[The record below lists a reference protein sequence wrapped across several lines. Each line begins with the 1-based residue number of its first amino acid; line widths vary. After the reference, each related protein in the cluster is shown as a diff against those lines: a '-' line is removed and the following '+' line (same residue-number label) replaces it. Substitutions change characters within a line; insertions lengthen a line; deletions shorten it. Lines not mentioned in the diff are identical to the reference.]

1 MADQAALRNK
11 GEHGVHVLT
20 VGGDIALIRRYFWS
34 KGCGGQYPVDAI
46 IGIEGGTV
54 SPGALQLCC
63 TMGVIQDFAQ
73 GADDLH
79 TFSGLRVSKERLRQ
93 ITESQGREAARVRES
108 GALKPAWS
116 AAEATAGFGEPTRV
130 YVGADGVMVRIVTQ
144 EEKDKRRQE
153 QVIRRQQ
160 RGRAGVGNT
169 RPLPKPRPGSDER
182 FKACLEPRKEMKIG
196 LFYDQSKT
204 RVHAFATAG
213 DHEAFGMLLRLHA
226 HAIALEQATETL
238 SLTDGGPWI
247 RNQILKHLQKLNAI
261 PSRLRT
267 RLLDFFHFSEH
278 IWSTARC
285 CLGDGPEA
293 RTWAE
298 KQLHEIKHIGGR
310 TVLAA
315 IEELGKKIR
324 SPSKK
329 ESLRRLRRYLVERWE
344 HALSLEGMV
353 EYPQA
358 LARGWDIGSGP
369 TEAIPSR
376 LRTWCKNLTLRLKR
390 TGMKHVLSREGWD
403 ADHAADLMN
412 LVALRESGQWAV
424 YWDTRRI
431 A

>member
-1 MADQAALRNK
+1 LAEQTPLRNK

-20 VGGDIALIRRYFWS
+20 VGGEIELMRRYFWS
-34 KGCGGQYPVDAI
+34 KGCGGQYPVDAVM
-46 IGIEGGTV
+46 GLESGRV

-73 GADDLH
+73 GADDLR
-79 TFSGLRVSKERLRQ
+79 TFSGLRVSQERLRQ

-108 GALKPAWS
+108 GVLKPAWS
-116 AAEATAGFGEPTRV
+116 AAEATAGFGEPTRI

-169 RPLPKPRPGSDER
+169 SPLPKPRPGSDDR
-182 FKACLEPRKEMKIG
+182 FKEMKIG

-213 DHEAFGMLLRLHA
+213 DHEAFGILLRRHA
-226 HAIALEQATETL
+226 DAIALEQALETL

-247 RNQILKHLQKLNAI
+247 RNQILKHLQKLNAM
-261 PSRLRT
+261 
-267 RLLDFFHFSEH
+267 LLDFFHLSEH
-278 IWSTARC
+278 VWSTAKC

-298 KQLHEIKHIGGR
+298 KQLDEIQHVGGR

-324 SPSKK
+324 SPAKK

-344 HALSLEGMV
+344 MV

-369 TEAIPSR
+369 TEAM
-376 LRTWCKNLTLRLKR
+376 CKNLTLRLKR
-390 TGMKHVLSREGWD
+390 TGMKWD

-412 LVALRESGQWAV
+412 LVALRESGQWAA

>member
-1 MADQAALRNK
+1 MAEQRPLRNK
-11 GEHGVHVLT
+11 GKHGVHVLT
-20 VGGDIALIRRYFWS
+20 VGGEIELIRRYFWS
-34 KGCGGQYPVDAI
+34 KECGGQYPVDAVM
-46 IGIEGGTV
+46 GIEWGRV

-73 GADDLH
+73 GADDLR

-93 ITESQGREAARVRES
+93 ITDSQGREAARVRES
-108 GALKPAWS
+108 GVLKPAWS
-116 AAEATAGFGEPTRV
+116 AAEATAGFGGPTRV

-153 QVIRRQQ
+153 QAIRRQQ
-160 RGRAGVGNT
+160 RGRVGVGNT
-169 RPLPKPRPGSDER
+169 KALPKPRPGSDER
-182 FKACLEPRKEMKIG
+182 FKEMKIG

-213 DHEAFGMLLRLHA
+213 DHEAFGTLLRLYA
-226 HAIALEQATETL
+226 DAIALAQALETL

-247 RNQILKHLQKLNAI
+247 RNQILKHLKKLNAM
-261 PSRLRT
+261 
-267 RLLDFFHFSEH
+267 LLDFFHLSEH
-278 IWSTARC
+278 IGSTARC
-285 CLGDGPEA
+285 GLGDGAEGK
-293 RTWAE
+293 TWAE
-298 KQLHEIKHIGGR
+298 KQLHEIKHVGGR

-324 SPSKK
+324 SPLKK
-329 ESLRRLRRYLVERWE
+329 ESLRRLRCYLVERWE
-344 HALSLEGMV
+344 MV

-369 TEAIPSR
+369 TEAM
-376 LRTWCKNLTLRLKR
+376 CKNLTLRLKR
-390 TGMKHVLSREGWD
+390 TGMKWD

-412 LVALRESGQWAV
+412 LVALRESGQWAA

>member
-1 MADQAALRNK
+1 LAEQTPLRNK

-20 VGGDIALIRRYFWS
+20 VGGEIELMRRYFWS
-34 KGCGGQYPVDAI
+34 KGCGGQYPVDAVM
-46 IGIEGGTV
+46 GLESGRV

-73 GADDLH
+73 GADDLR
-79 TFSGLRVSKERLRQ
+79 TFSGLRVSQERLRQ

-108 GALKPAWS
+108 GVLKPAWS
-116 AAEATAGFGEPTRV
+116 AAEATAGFGEPTRI

-169 RPLPKPRPGSDER
+169 SPLPKPRPGSDDR
-182 FKACLEPRKEMKIG
+182 FKEMKIG

-213 DHEAFGMLLRLHA
+213 DHEAFGILLRRHA
-226 HAIALEQATETL
+226 DAIALEQALETL

-247 RNQILKHLQKLNAI
+247 RNQILKHLQKLNAM
-261 PSRLRT
+261 
-267 RLLDFFHFSEH
+267 LLDFFHLSEH
-278 IWSTARC
+278 VWSTAKC

-298 KQLHEIKHIGGR
+298 KQLDEIQHVGGR

-324 SPSKK
+324 SPAKK

-344 HALSLEGMV
+344 MV

-369 TEAIPSR
+369 TEAM
-376 LRTWCKNLTLRLKR
+376 CKNLTLRLKR
-390 TGMKHVLSREGWD
+390 TGMKWD

-412 LVALRESGQWAV
+412 LVALRESGQWAA
-424 YWDTRRI
+424 YWDARRI

>member
-1 MADQAALRNK
+1 MAEQPPLRNK

-20 VGGDIALIRRYFWS
+20 VGGEIELIRRYFWS
-34 KGCGGQYPVDAI
+34 KECGGQYPVDAVM
-46 IGIEGGTV
+46 GLESGRV

-73 GADDLH
+73 GADDLR

-93 ITESQGREAARVRES
+93 ITESQGREAAWVRES

-130 YVGADGVMVRIVTQ
+130 YVGVDGVMVRIVTQ
-144 EEKDKRRQE
+144 EEKDQRRQE
-153 QVIRRQQ
+153 QAIRRQQ
-160 RGRAGVGNT
+160 RGRARVGNT

-182 FKACLEPRKEMKIG
+182 FKEMKIG

-213 DHEAFGMLLRLHA
+213 DHEAFGILLRRHA
-226 HAIALEQATETL
+226 HAIALEQALETL

-247 RNQILKHLQKLNAI
+247 RNQILKHLNKLNAI

-267 RLLDFFHFSEH
+267 RLLDFFHLSEH
-278 IWSTARC
+278 VWSTAKC

-298 KQLHEIKHIGGR
+298 KQLHEIQQVGGR

-315 IEELGKKIR
+315 IGELGKKIR
-324 SPSKK
+324 APAKK

-344 HALSLEGMV
+344 MV
-353 EYPQA
+353 EYPAA
-358 LARGWDIGSGP
+358 LAKGWDIGSGP
-369 TEAIPSR
+369 TEAM
-376 LRTWCKNLTLRLKR
+376 CKNLTLRLKR
-390 TGMKHVLSREGWD
+390 TGMKWD
-403 ADHAADLMN
+403 ADHAAHLMN
-412 LVALRESGQWAV
+412 LVALRESGQWAA